1 MPKSLEQALQEITRA
16 YRRRHSGLGAQ
27 AVDTALRIVLPRAT
41 RERMPK
47 PELQLPSPPAPVQVP
62 ESMVLASALGALL
75 APRAAAQLLSAPALY
90 QQRVNQQRQQQYQQ
104 QLDTLLKQLQIEA
117 QREAARAQQ
126 RRADAYAKSIEI
138 EERLLPA
145 REQLMQSQ
153 AKQAEATAQ
162 QRLADILT
170 QQYRLAQADAELLA
184 DLYAKAGDPRVS
196 PQNRALLLQYAD
208 NYAKQLGVEVDR
220 DRLRAAAPDIELSP
234 AQQTELARAAETQA
248 QTELTRERA
257 ETERA
262 RRPLELKLLN
272 ADLLKTQ
279 AQIKQIENDIKT
291 TRERLGIMRQE
302 LGLRGAELGLRRAEL
317 TERMR
322 ANRIRETGI
331 YARHWVQQASELRR
345 AIDQIISNPA
355 GGYTETES
363 IIGGQRV
370 ITRTPVYSSAQ
381 MQRLTELQAR
391 LQDIEGTIADIDE
404 LQRELMGDGE

>member
-90 QQRVNQQRQQQYQQ
+90 QQRVHQQRQQQYQQ

-145 REQLMQSQ
+145 RERLMQSQ

-170 QQYRLAQADAELLA
+170 QQYRLAQADAELLG

-208 NYAKQLGVEVDR
+208 NYAKQLGIQVDR
-220 DRLRAAAPDIELSP
+220 EALKAIAPTIELSP
-234 AQQTELARAAETQA
+234 AQQAELARAAETQA

-272 ADLLKTQ
+272 AELLKTQ

-302 LGLRGAELGLRRAEL
+302 LALRGAEL

-331 YARHWVQQASELRR
+331 YARHWIQQASELRR